1 MKKLFLILCILLM
14 SGCNIS
20 NNNTSEAEITEENSA
35 APNIMVN
42 GRLYH
47 TTGELYDGRFYI
59 EAMEEDYN
67 QQFEVNGTITSSVE
81 GYELPHENDQSNFGI
96 GYEYHIVD
104 AENVLVRIEGLWI
117 RYECANSMKNV
128 PRNPADSSAG
138 GIGTVPFLC
147 IDCVCIVLQFLCS
160 YCLRFLHDIC
170 IFMCISD
177 TVFELVYLIK
187 YGYENNEAIHIS
199 HRSMC
204 PSISIRQTETD
215 HP

>member
-20 NNNTSEAEITEENSA
+20 TNNTSEAEITEENSA

-96 GYEYHIVD
+96 GYEYHIID

-117 RYECANSMKNV
+117 RYECANSN
-128 PRNPADSSAG
+128 A
-138 GIGTVPFLC
+138 
-147 IDCVCIVLQFLCS
+147 
-160 YCLRFLHDIC
+160 
-170 IFMCISD
+170 
-177 TVFELVYLIK
+177 
-187 YGYENNEAIHIS
+187 
-199 HRSMC
+199 
-204 PSISIRQTETD
+204 
-215 HP
+215 

>member
-20 NNNTSEAEITEENSA
+20 NNNTSEAEITEENSV

-42 GRLYH
+42 DHLYH
-47 TTGELYDGRFYI
+47 STGELYDGRFYI

-96 GYEYHIVD
+96 GYEYHIID

-117 RYECANSMKNV
+117 RYECANSN
-128 PRNPADSSAG
+128 A
-138 GIGTVPFLC
+138 
-147 IDCVCIVLQFLCS
+147 
-160 YCLRFLHDIC
+160 
-170 IFMCISD
+170 
-177 TVFELVYLIK
+177 
-187 YGYENNEAIHIS
+187 
-199 HRSMC
+199 
-204 PSISIRQTETD
+204 
-215 HP
+215 

>member
-42 GRLYH
+42 GRLYYS
-47 TTGELYDGRFYI
+47 TGELYDGRFYI

-96 GYEYHIVD
+96 GYEYHIID

-117 RYECANSMKNV
+117 RYECANSN
-128 PRNPADSSAG
+128 A
-138 GIGTVPFLC
+138 
-147 IDCVCIVLQFLCS
+147 
-160 YCLRFLHDIC
+160 
-170 IFMCISD
+170 
-177 TVFELVYLIK
+177 
-187 YGYENNEAIHIS
+187 
-199 HRSMC
+199 
-204 PSISIRQTETD
+204 
-215 HP
+215 

>member
-20 NNNTSEAEITEENSA
+20 NNNTSEAEIIEENA
-35 APNIMVN
+35 VAPNIMVN
-42 GRLYH
+42 DRLYH
-47 TTGELYDGRFYI
+47 STGELYDGRFYI

-117 RYECANSMKNV
+117 RYECANSN
-128 PRNPADSSAG
+128 A
-138 GIGTVPFLC
+138 
-147 IDCVCIVLQFLCS
+147 
-160 YCLRFLHDIC
+160 
-170 IFMCISD
+170 
-177 TVFELVYLIK
+177 
-187 YGYENNEAIHIS
+187 
-199 HRSMC
+199 
-204 PSISIRQTETD
+204 
-215 HP
+215 

>member
-20 NNNTSEAEITEENSA
+20 TNNTSEAEITEENSA

-42 GRLYH
+42 DHLYH
-47 TTGELYDGRFYI
+47 STGELYDGRFYI

-117 RYECANSMKNV
+117 RYECANSN
-128 PRNPADSSAG
+128 A
-138 GIGTVPFLC
+138 
-147 IDCVCIVLQFLCS
+147 
-160 YCLRFLHDIC
+160 
-170 IFMCISD
+170 
-177 TVFELVYLIK
+177 
-187 YGYENNEAIHIS
+187 
-199 HRSMC
+199 
-204 PSISIRQTETD
+204 
-215 HP
+215 

>member
-20 NNNTSEAEITEENSA
+20 TNNTSEAEITEENSA

-42 GRLYH
+42 GHLYH
-47 TTGELYDGRFYI
+47 FTGELYDGRFYI

-96 GYEYHIVD
+96 GYEYHIID

-117 RYECANSMKNV
+117 RYECANSN
-128 PRNPADSSAG
+128 A
-138 GIGTVPFLC
+138 
-147 IDCVCIVLQFLCS
+147 
-160 YCLRFLHDIC
+160 
-170 IFMCISD
+170 
-177 TVFELVYLIK
+177 
-187 YGYENNEAIHIS
+187 
-199 HRSMC
+199 
-204 PSISIRQTETD
+204 
-215 HP
+215 